1 MQIALASDAK
11 FVKPTLVAL
20 LSLLKHAS
28 RDARVHLIGHN
39 LSPAALDL
47 FGRIRTVHPGVEISH
62 HPLTDDMFP
71 ARIAGTPAVPHVTT
85 ACLCRLF
92 IPKLIPSG
100 RVLYVDGD
108 TMAFRDV
115 AELFDMDLEGKAIA
129 AAPDINW
136 PNVLP
141 EDYVRGLLGEQP
153 LSHYFNSGI
162 LLYDCDR
169 IIAEG
174 LDAEMAKLEMV
185 RPDYGN
191 PDQDRLNHV
200 FRGRV
205 KRLGVR
211 WNMHLRI
218 INYGE
223 VYSMQRRTGQTPA
236 IRHYISELKPWLSL
250 PSNYF
255 ENANL
260 LAEYGRDVLEYRRI
274 ANELLERLLGPQA
287 DILSNLPAPGAG
299 A

>member
-1 MQIALASDAK
+1 MQIALATDAN

-20 LSLLKHAS
+20 MSLLEHAS

-39 LSPAALDL
+39 LPSYALEL
-47 FGRIRTVHPGVEISH
+47 FGRIKEIHPSVEIQH
-62 HPLTDDMFP
+62 HPLADDMFP

-85 ACLCRLF
+85 ACLCRLL
-92 IPKLIPSG
+92 IPKFIPSG
-100 RVLYVDGD
+100 RVLYIDGD
-108 TMAFRDV
+108 TMTFSDV
-115 AELFDMDLEGKAIA
+115 AELFDMDFGGKAIA

-162 LLYDCDR
+162 LVYDCDR

-223 VYSMQRRTGQTPA
+223 VYSMQRRTGQDPA

-255 ENANL
+255 ENPNL
-260 LAEYGRDVLEYRRI
+260 LAEYGRDVIEYRRI
-274 ANELLERLLGPQA
+274 ANALLERLLGPQA
-287 DILSNLPAPGAG
+287 NILSNLHAQGRGA
-299 A
+299 

>member
-1 MQIALASDAK
+1 MQIALATDAK

-20 LSLLKHAS
+20 MSLLEHAS
-28 RDARVHLIGHN
+28 RDAHIHLIGHN
-39 LSPAALDL
+39 LSPAALEL
-47 FGRIRTVHPGVEISH
+47 FKRIETVHPSVEIRH
-62 HPLTDDMFP
+62 YPLADDMFP

-92 IPKLIPSG
+92 IPKFIPSG
-100 RVLYVDGD
+100 RVLYIDGD
-108 TMAFRDV
+108 TMTFSDV
-115 AELFDMDLEGKAIA
+115 AELFDMDLDGKAIA

-153 LSHYFNSGI
+153 LNHYFNSGI

-169 IIAEG
+169 IVAEG

-218 INYGE
+218 IHYGE

-250 PSNYF
+250 PRDYF
-255 ENANL
+255 ENPNL
-260 LAEYGRDVLEYRRI
+260 LAEYGRDILEYRRI
-274 ANELLERLLGPQA
+274 ANELLESVLGPHA
-287 DILSNLPAPGAG
+287 DIMSGLSVPGGG